1 MRLPRSC
8 IDDVDGFQRRSIRM
22 ARLSCV
28 NSSMMFSFLYFLPS
42 CVRSSTPVAEW
53 RDRRLHSGA
62 LCGGNS
68 RPDPR
73 PGAVVRHSAGFVR
86 SSPCTGRPDY
96 HNLAFPGEV
105 VLETLSDLSDATKGK
120 PNVKIRRYSH
130 SIKSRDSSGH
140 HDSFIRVA
148 QMSCSVIG
156 YRENPIRGPDNKRDI
171 MPRFYFASVR
181 LTYLV
186 CPS

>member
-1 MRLPRSC
+1 MTSM
-8 IDDVDGFQRRSIRM
+8 DFSFRSIRM

-68 RPDPR
+68 RLDPR

-86 SSPCTGRPDY
+86 SSPCAGRPDY
-96 HNLAFPGEV
+96 HNLALPGEV
-105 VLETLSDLSDATKGK
+105 VLETLSDLSDAPKGK